1 MLDPKE
7 EMERIVASLVPENR
21 RRVLLPASVKSKDL
35 SGEIGW
41 RLDELEDKFCDFL
54 RLAPDG
60 RRESLPGGAFIF
72 LGEKQWFMAVSI
84 TPQENGVDL
93 DITGSQLLG
102 QCFGE
107 AVHTPPF
114 EAE

>member
-1 MLDPKE
+1 M
-7 EMERIVASLVPENR
+7 
-21 RRVLLPASVKSKDL
+21 PASVKSKDL

-54 RLAPDG
+54 RLAQTV
-60 RRESLPGGAFIF
+60 GGNLFPEGAHF

-84 TPQENGVDL
+84 TPQEMAL
-93 DITGSQLLG
+93 TWILLGSQLLG

-107 AVHTPPF
+107 AVHTTL
-114 EAE
+114 

>member
-1 MLDPKE
+1 M
-7 EMERIVASLVPENR
+7 
-21 RRVLLPASVKSKDL
+21 PASVKGKDL

-54 RLAPDG
+54 RLAQTV
-60 RRESLPGGAFIF
+60 GGNLFPEGVHF
-72 LGEKQWFMAVSI
+72 LGGEAVVHGSI
-84 TPQENGVDL
+84 NNTAGDGVDL

-107 AVHTPPF
+107 AVLPPASPTRCSVTTAQSSRATTTP
-114 EAE
+114 

>member
-1 MLDPKE
+1 M
-7 EMERIVASLVPENR
+7 
-21 RRVLLPASVKSKDL
+21 PASVKSKNL

-54 RLAPDG
+54 RLAQTVGGNLFP
-60 RRESLPGGAFIF
+60 ESVHF
-72 LGEKQWFMAVSI
+72 LGGEAVVHGSI
-84 TPQENGVDL
+84 NNTAGDGVDL

-107 AVHTPPF
+107 AVHTTLGRSSGSYSGHAAILRHSYP
-114 EAE
+114 